1 MSARI
6 NFFLENVSYVVK
18 KKAGLREWINTT
30 IRQEGKAAGDINFI
44 FCNDDY
50 LLDLNIKYLKH
61 NTLTDILTFSSGS
74 DKTVSGDI
82 FISLPR
88 VWENAVIFDQTMEEE
103 LHRVMIHG
111 ILHLTGYSDS
121 TVQEKLM
128 MREKENYYLAA
139 LKAS

>member
-1 MSARI
+1 MSVRI
-6 NFFLENVSYVVK
+6 NFFLENVSYVVRNK
-18 KKAGLREWINTT
+18 TGLRGWINTT
-30 IRQEGKAAGDINFI
+30 IRQEGKSAGELNFI

-74 DKTVSGDI
+74 DKTISGDI

-88 VWENAVIFDQTMEEE
+88 VWENAVKFDQTMEDE

-121 TVQEKLM
+121 TVQDKLL
-128 MREKENYYLAA
+128 MREKENHYLAA